1 VKGINSSY
9 RNSKLF
15 SRDFLEDHLPKLP
28 EWQIHK
34 DELKAAMEKLQS
46 LFEQA
51 LPATSEASLEEE
63 LIRPILADV
72 LGFSYLVQPSAVIFK
87 THRQP
92 DYALFASEEEK
103 QGAKAFDGDKRL
115 FESALAVADAKA
127 WDVDLDA
134 VGPASQMH
142 DYVLISGLRWGIL
155 TNGRRWRLTHRD
167 TVHELDT
174 FFEIDLE
181 ELLKADDPASLK
193 YFLLFF
199 RAESFRAGGFL
210 DRVLTQSV
218 EYAQRVGAEL
228 KENVYEALR
237 CLCQGFLGGNAEF
250 SPEDLSTIHQ
260 NALIVLYRILFLLY
274 AESERERELLP
285 LSNTDY
291 QERIGLCALKR
302 DVADQRNWL
311 AETHSLW
318 SRLSDLFRLI
328 NRGSESLGIYAY
340 NGGLFDPQLHRLLE
354 RWQIGDRYL
363 AEALRLLACTDV
375 EGRRGF
381 LDYSALDVREL
392 GSIYEGL
399 LEHKLIQKNG
409 ALEWEKDRSQRKKT
423 GSYYTP
429 EYIVQYI
436 VEQTISPLIDE
447 IQSGLKANLDELT
460 EKIRHAR
467 GENRR
472 LLEQQRDGLFKKAR
486 ERVLNLKVLDPAMGS
501 GHFLV
506 STCDYLARRMAEL
519 EAELAGEETEE
530 AVQALKRTV
539 AERCLYGVDL
549 NPLATELAKL
559 SLWLHTVAKGKPLSF
574 LDHHLRT
581 GNSLIGAR
589 VSDLERPP
597 SGKAHEIGLWESKL
611 VQDLSKAIGYL
622 NFIKTSASASRSDI
636 EEKKQRWELINA
648 WIGKY
653 KRAADVWLSSYFGNT
668 VSDKDFQQ
676 VLQAAA
682 SSHMDEVA
690 DSPALR
696 QAREIASEKRFF
708 HWELEFPDVFFDRFG
723 RPLENPGFD
732 AVIGNPPWVA
742 VDNLASEDKSFY
754 SRTYGTAQ
762 KFDLS
767 HVFGALGVRVLRS
780 DGILSFVIP
789 EHSWIGE
796 FHTTF
801 RSLLFEKTQLLW
813 VGSLKEGD
821 FSDVSNPASF
831 FGARKNESL
840 KQGYKFTVLNCRC
853 AEKLIII
860 GTHEMGFDE
869 LNADVILNNQ
879 NQPVCLSR
887 VFFNP
892 RFLRIRAAVQQAAT
906 AYLDN
911 FAVVSDGVKTA
922 DALSEIMLLQPHKKP
937 DTKRYAEALRS
948 GKSIPCRFGSV
959 LWDGWWILRE
969 DQVQAFKS
977 RSGFSYGSPRRMYC
991 FTKEQKIIMRQTEPT
1006 IVATLDISQY
1016 RFPNSIFAVALK
1028 ENVRL
1033 QDLFLLAMLNS
1044 RLIRQYYLLSSQVGS
1059 TTKPQLYINQLKTLP
1074 IRRIAFVTAKAKRA
1088 RLVEEGKRLY
1098 QGFLETKDPAPIL
1111 DLVKRCLPKDDKGN
1125 FIQEKEKS
1133 DVVHDLLAYLAEQMI
1148 ELNKQKQKEIQG
1160 FLKWIEREWEINIED
1175 LALKTK
1181 LKGYHEHDFDEMLRI
1196 AKRNKKL
1203 IKPDPESREFQ
1214 ERLEREWK
1222 ASMEKLRPLKEKM
1235 RLTDDLIDQIV
1246 YRLYGLTEEEIEIVE
1261 GI

>member
-1 VKGINSSY
+1 MEEIKQHY

-15 SRDFLEDHLPKLP
+15 SHDFLEEHLPNLP
-28 EWQIHK
+28 EWQIPE
-34 DELKAAMEKLQS
+34 DELKRAREKLQS

-51 LPATSEASLEEE
+51 LPATSEAALEEE
-63 LIRPILADV
+63 LIRPILSKV
-72 LGFSYLVQPSAVIFK
+72 LGFSYLVQPSAAVFK

-92 DYALFASEEEK
+92 DYALFLSEEEK
-103 QGAKAFDGDKRL
+103 QGAKAFDGEKKL
-115 FESALAVADAKA
+115 FENALAVADAKA
-127 WDVDLDA
+127 WDVNLDA

-155 TNGRRWRLTHRD
+155 TNGRRWRLTHCD

-181 ELLKADDPASLK
+181 GLLKAGDPTLLK
-193 YFLLFF
+193 YFLVFF
-199 RAESFRAGGFL
+199 HAESFQPGGFL

-302 DVADQRNWL
+302 DVADQKSWL

-318 SRLSDLFRLI
+318 SRLSDLFRLV
-328 NRGSESLGIYAY
+328 NQGSESLGIYAY
-340 NGGLFDPQLHRLLE
+340 NGGLFDPQRHPKLE
-354 RWQIGDRYL
+354 GWRIGDRYL
-363 AEALRLLACTDV
+363 AEALKLLACTQA

-399 LEHKLIQKNG
+399 LEHRLVLRG
-409 ALEWEKDRSQRKKT
+409 GSLEWEKDRSERKKT

-436 VEQTISPLIDE
+436 VEQTIGPLIDE
-447 IQSGLKANLDELT
+447 MQSGLKTDLDELS

-472 LLEQQRDGLFKKAR
+472 LLEQQRDGLLKKTR
-486 ERVLNLKVLDPAMGS
+486 ERVLDLKILDPAMGS

-506 STCDYLARRMAEL
+506 SACDYIARRIAEL
-519 EAELAGEETEE
+519 EADLTGEETEE
-530 AVQALKRTV
+530 AVQTIKRTV
-539 AERCLYGVDL
+539 AERSLYGVDL

-581 GNSLIGAR
+581 GNSLIGTRLKDMAR
-589 VSDLERPP
+589 HP
-597 SGKAHEIGLWESKL
+597 SVAQDTFGIGLLEGSL
-611 VQDLSKAIGYL
+611 PRDLLRAIQHL
-622 NFIKTSASASRSDI
+622 KFIKESISASRSDI
-636 EEKKQRWELINA
+636 DAKKAQWELVNV

-653 KRAADVWLSSYFGNT
+653 KELANVWLSILFGNT
-668 VSDKDFQQ
+668 VPMAQYQ
-676 VLQAAA
+676 RILEAAA
-682 SSHMDEVA
+682 SGHMDEVF
-690 DSPALR
+690 DSPAM
-696 QAREIASEKRFF
+696 ARAEKIAAEKSFF
-708 HWELEFPDVFFDRFG
+708 HWELEFPDAFFDKFG
-723 RPLENPGFD
+723 RRLENPGFD

-754 SRTYGTAQ
+754 GRTYGTAQ

-831 FGARKNESL
+831 FGARKNEFL

-853 AEKLIII
+853 AEKLIIVE
-860 GTHEMGFDE
+860 THEMGFDE
-869 LNADVILNNQ
+869 LSADVILNNQ

-892 RFLRIRAAVQQAAT
+892 QFLRIRAAVQQAAT

-911 FAVVSDGVKTA
+911 FVVVSDGVKTA
-922 DALSEIMLLQPHKKP
+922 DALSEIMLLQPPHKKP

-1074 IRRIAFVTAKAKRA
+1074 IRRIAFVTSKDERA
-1088 RLVEEGKRLY
+1088 QLLDEGKRLY
-1098 QGFLETKDPAPIL
+1098 FE
-1111 DLVKRCLPKDDKGN
+1111 
-1125 FIQEKEKS
+1125 
-1133 DVVHDLLAYLAEQMI
+1133 
-1148 ELNKQKQKEIQG
+1148 
-1160 FLKWIEREWEINIED
+1160 
-1175 LALKTK
+1175 AL
-1181 LKGYHEHDFDEMLRI
+1181 
-1196 AKRNKKL
+1196 
-1203 IKPDPESREFQ
+1203 
-1214 ERLEREWK
+1214 ERLEAENK
-1222 ASMEKLRPLKEKM
+1222 IAK
-1235 RLTDDLIDQIV
+1235 DLHNE
-1246 YRLYGLTEEEIEIVE
+1246 R
-1261 GI
+1261 